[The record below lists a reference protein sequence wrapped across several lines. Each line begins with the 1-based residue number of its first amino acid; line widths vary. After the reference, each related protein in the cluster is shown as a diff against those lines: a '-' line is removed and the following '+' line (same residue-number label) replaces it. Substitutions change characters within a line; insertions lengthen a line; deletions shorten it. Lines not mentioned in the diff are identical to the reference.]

1 MWVWFTLFKVHFDS
15 THVLA
20 TLCFQKQLSCF
31 ASPHRSAIWRTIL
44 SAMHM
49 SWHGGLQD
57 TMFGDFEFIY
67 DLIRRFSMKAPLNN
81 CPGPENSFS
90 ARLTFPLFSHPSISF
105 ASLQVVVIRASL
117 KKKNVQTFVF
127 KTRATP
133 VSSSV
138 RDRQLR
144 RSALAPFLSPA
155 CRSKPDNSRD
165 VTRKESKV
173 IQVCPSRA
181 LRKRTKK
188 LIQLILKEN
197 LQDLSRQGTGRTRN
211 SNPGQ
216 RCR

>member
-105 ASLQVVVIRASL
+105 ASLQVVVIRASF
-117 KKKNVQTFVF
+117 KKKMF
-127 KTRATP
+127 RL
-133 VSSSV
+133 SSSKPERHPWV
-138 RDRQLR
+138 PQFVTGSSDAVLWLR
-144 RSALAPFLSPA
+144 FCHLPA
-155 CRSKPDNSRD
+155 GPNQT
-165 VTRKESKV
+165 TRE
-173 IQVCPSRA
+173 
-181 LRKRTKK
+181 T
-188 LIQLILKEN
+188 
-197 LQDLSRQGTGRTRN
+197 
-211 SNPGQ
+211 
-216 RCR
+216 